1 MQQNTLVDAP
11 PCQETGMFVM
21 KDYCYTL
28 LRPDGTQFWL
38 ELDRIP
44 MNLVDQLVRIQ
55 GSLYGKNLICVDM
68 IAPA

>member
-1 MQQNTLVDAP
+1 MQQSTLDDP
-11 PCQETGMFVM
+11 PTCQETGLFVM

-28 LRPDGTQFWL
+28 LRQDGTQFWL

-44 MNLVDQLVRIQ
+44 MDLVDRPVRIR
-55 GSLYGKNLICVDM
+55 GSLYDKNLICVDM